1 MTPAVVRG
9 IVHFVYEGH
18 FMIDKPLL
26 IDTAQGSPFRCRKQ
40 SAINGSPGHSN
51 VLKLQYT

>member
-1 MTPAVVRG
+1 MTPAVRG